1 MRVRVDVAK
10 CQGHTLCNRV
20 APEIFKLRPE
30 DGHSV
35 VENPEV
41 PVSLEDKVRRAA
53 MGCPEDAIVIGGSPK
68 K

>member
-1 MRVRVDVAK
+1 MPVRVDDAK

-30 DGHSV
+30 DGHSK

-41 PVSLEDKVRRAA
+41 PVGLEDKVRRAA
-53 MGCPEDAIVIGGSPK
+53 MGCPEGAIVIEGSLEK
-68 K
+68 

>member
-1 MRVRVDVAK
+1 MRVRVDDAK

-30 DGHSV
+30 DGHSM

-41 PVSLEDKVRRAA
+41 PVGPEDKVRRAA
-53 MGCPEDAIVIGGSPK
+53 MGWPANAIVIEGSPEK
-68 K
+68 

>member
-1 MRVRVDVAK
+1 MRVRVDAAR

-41 PVSLEDKVRRAA
+41 PIGLEEKVRRAA
-53 MGCPEDAIVIGGSPK
+53 MGCPEDAIVIERSPK
-68 K
+68 E